1 MSDDRDYDADLHPD
15 FHPELSGG
23 LRTLAESH
31 QSSPPV
37 AGAEVRRLA
46 VRRGRRRR
54 TTVVVGG
61 VAAAAALAVTMTV
74 GLTHGHDSD
83 SGRRTTPA
91 ASPRLRTGPA
101 PTPTPTPA
109 AADAVVDLT
118 KMTMTVD
125 GRMMP
130 ISSGVSEL
138 PTPTGRFTVVA
149 KSPKAEMEF
158 GSGGGS
164 GSGASMPSVPWVI
177 ELRSA
182 DRKRST
188 AVVALTYDL
197 KAPGNYA
204 STGGWIGLPEADAKW
219 VYTRLDKGAVVLV
232 TGRTPSLRPS
242 ASTPS

>member
-1 MSDDRDYDADLHPD
+1 MSDDRDRDVDPR
-15 FHPELSGG
+15 PELSGA
-23 LRTLAESH
+23 LRTLAEGN
-31 QSSPPV
+31 QSPPPV

-61 VAAAAALAVTMTV
+61 VAAAAALAVTVTV
-74 GLTHGHDSD
+74 GLGLRHDSD

-91 ASPRLRTGPA
+91 ASPRLRTSPA
-101 PTPTPTPA
+101 PTPTPA

-118 KMTMTVD
+118 GMTMTLD
-125 GRMMP
+125 GRIMP
-130 ISSGVSEL
+130 ISSGVPQL

-149 KSPKAEMEF
+149 KSLKREMET

-164 GSGASMPSVPWVI
+164 GTSMPSVPWVI

-182 DRKRST
+182 DRTRTT
-188 AVVALTYDL
+188 AIALTYDL
-197 KAPGNYA
+197 KAPGTYA
-204 STGGWIGLPEADAKW
+204 STGGWIGLPEDDAKW

-232 TGRTPSLRPS
+232 TGRTPSVR
-242 ASTPS
+242 ASVTTPS

>member
-1 MSDDRDYDADLHPD
+1 MSDDRDYDADLHP
-15 FHPELSGG
+15 ELSGA
-23 LRTLAESH
+23 LRTLADGH
-31 QSSPPV
+31 QSPPPV
-37 AGAEVRRLA
+37 AGAEIRRLA

-61 VAAAAALAVTMTV
+61 VAAAAALAVTVTV
-74 GLTHGHDSD
+74 GLGHDSD

-91 ASPRLRTGPA
+91 ASPLLRTSPA
-101 PTPTPTPA
+101 PSPTPVP
-109 AADAVVDLT
+109 ADAVVDLT
-118 KMTMTVD
+118 GMTMTLD

-130 ISSGVSEL
+130 ISSGVAER

-149 KSPKAEMEF
+149 KSLKRQMEI
-158 GSGGGS
+158 GSGGG
-164 GSGASMPSVPWVI
+164 GGTSMPSVPWVI

-182 DRKRST
+182 DPKRTT
-188 AVVALTYDL
+188 AVIALTYDL

-219 VYTRLDKGAVVLV
+219 VYARLDKGAVVLV
-232 TGRTPSLRPS
+232 TGRTPSPGAS

>member
-1 MSDDRDYDADLHPD
+1 MSDDRDYDADLHRD
-15 FHPELSGG
+15 LHPELSGA
-23 LRTLAESH
+23 LRTLAEGH
-31 QSSPPV
+31 QSPPPV

-74 GLTHGHDSD
+74 GLTHGHDSG

-91 ASPRLRTGPA
+91 ASPRLRTSPA
-101 PTPTPTPA
+101 PTPTPA
-109 AADAVVDLT
+109 AADAVVDLA

-130 ISSGVSEL
+130 ISSGVAEL

-188 AVVALTYDL
+188 AVVALTYNL

-232 TGRTPSLRPS
+232 TGRTPSLQPS
-242 ASTPS
+242 APTPS